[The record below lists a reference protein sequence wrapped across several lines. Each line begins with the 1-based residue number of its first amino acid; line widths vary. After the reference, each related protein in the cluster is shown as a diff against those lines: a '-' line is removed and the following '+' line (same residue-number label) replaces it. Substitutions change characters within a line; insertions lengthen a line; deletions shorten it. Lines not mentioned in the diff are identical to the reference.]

1 MLERLANCYRE
12 RLDDEGLT
20 DDARE
25 ALVAAVVAEVASIAA
40 RLEVPRLLET
50 VLLTMP
56 EDAVPLLWR
65 WRPAP
70 ATELRYGAVT
80 LWAPTDATETM
91 GAIEPPARWGGF
103 AWTPS
108 AHLAGRNGRILSWAL
123 RAASPRFAAL
133 SAWVAVRFV
142 LDDDPDGIGAVYGRT
157 VRAALDAV
165 AKEGDDLAAGA
176 RARDDVRDRFARD
189 LRRTAREIVG
199 TFAGDPLDGDA
210 APTETSAG
218 AVLAWD
224 AAFAVELEG
233 IGAEGLAAADETR
246 KHAAGRWMASEARL
260 LPGGAPDLWRL
271 WQGLD
276 DRPERPRWLATLARV
291 LWCDRW
297 RASYALE
304 LSKHA
309 PAMPLLLRRHLA
321 DLRHGDEVRTDG
333 DGTHYIAAD
342 GTIVGRFVAPALS
355 RDQLERMRAG
365 VAHLRGVTFER
376 VIRGLALKAFT
387 LAADGARL
395 YNLAVYLGGFEAFAK
410 EHGINSKDRAR
421 LPEIFEAIKAYRGG
435 DRDIPP
441 IIADYWVQPSKPGRP
456 AELRVTIGEALL
468 PMFVSSLRPSRKDDR
483 WLLPVL
489 PVPELAF
496 VGGTQQWRMIDL
508 QWDILTELR
517 ARAEEYAQHGGVY
530 LSRDDER
537 RLAGGLRLD
546 IVRLAIDRWT
556 TGDGAWLT
564 RTAAGR
570 LRLADEGPDA
580 LIRDAALVVE
590 TAKKGGRTRAA
601 IARGERPKR
610 GRRGRRGAEDAG

>member
-12 RLDDEGLT
+12 RLDGEGLT

-25 ALVAAVVAEVASIAA
+25 ALVAVVVAEVGSIAA

-56 EDAVPLLWR
+56 GDAAPLLWR
-65 WRPAP
+65 WRPETA
-70 ATELRYGAVT
+70 AEVQHGAVT

-91 GAIEPPARWGGF
+91 GAIEPPARWGRF

-123 RAASPRFAAL
+123 RAASPRFAAW

-157 VRAALDAV
+157 VRVALDDLAE
-165 AKEGDDLAAGA
+165 EGDDLAAGA
-176 RARDDVRDRFARD
+176 RARDDARDRFARE
-189 LRRTAREIVG
+189 LRRVAREIVG
-199 TFAGDPLDGDA
+199 TFAVDPLDGDA

-224 AAFAVELEG
+224 AAFALELEG
-233 IGAEGLAAADETR
+233 IGAGGREAAGATRTNAAA
-246 KHAAGRWMASEARL
+246 RWTASEARL

-276 DRPERPRWLATLARV
+276 DRPERPRWLATLASV
-291 LWCDRW
+291 LWIDRW

-309 PAMPLLLRRHLA
+309 PAMPLLLRRQLA
-321 DLRHGDEVRTDG
+321 DLRHGNKVRTDG

-355 RDQLERMRAG
+355 LDQLERMRAG
-365 VAHLRGVTFER
+365 VDHLRGVTFER
-376 VIRGLALKAFT
+376 VIRGLALKAFS

-468 PMFVSSLRPSRKDDR
+468 PMFVSSLLPGRKDDR

-489 PVPELAF
+489 PVPDLAF

-508 QWDILTELR
+508 QWDILTEFR
-517 ARAEEYAQHGGVY
+517 ARAEEYAQHEGVY

-537 RLAGGLRLD
+537 RLAGDLRPD
-546 IVRLAIDRWT
+546 IVRRAIERWA
-556 TGDGAWLT
+556 TGDGAWLK
-564 RTAAGR
+564 RTEGGR
-570 LRLADEGPDA
+570 LRLAGEGPHA
-580 LIRDAALVVE
+580 LIREAALVVE

-601 IARGERPKR
+601 IARGEHPKR
-610 GRRGRRGAEDAG
+610 GARKRRGGKDDG